1 VEVATYSIRID
12 FTHAENEVVKTR
24 SKVHSVEMHI
34 RSVLLGRNPNLT
46 LTLEPKIN
54 RLRQTAE
61 DYFSA
66 EFQVIPIRGF
76 RSVMLTYILAH
87 SHTHAMYSFHH
98 VMSARQHRCKF
109 CGLIMKIEGIPCGTL
124 RTLFAEFALF
134 AA

>member
-76 RSVMLTYILAH
+76 RSVMLTYLHI
-87 SHTHAMYSFHH
+87 HTLMLCIASI
-98 VMSARQHRCKF
+98 MSCQQDST
-109 CGLIMKIEGIPCGTL
+109 GVN
-124 RTLFAEFALF
+124 FAV
-134 AA
+134 